1 MAHTART
8 EAEKVT
14 DNVAELGKRAADTG
28 VDVTR
33 EAIGRT
39 EDTARR
45 GVETAQRTAG
55 VALEIERA
63 VARRAAEGTT
73 EIGQAFAELVRE
85 QARHNV
91 AVLRALSRTVD
102 WDGVAQVQTDF
113 VRASVERAT
122 AFTRRYLEVV
132 RAVVASAAST
142 AKEQARKAA

>member
-1 MAHTART
+1 MGHTART
-8 EAEKVT
+8 EA
-14 DNVAELGKRAADTG
+14 GKATDTG
-28 VDVTR
+28 VDAAR
-33 EAIGRT
+33 EVIGRA

-73 EIGQAFAELVRE
+73 EIGRAFAELARE

-132 RAVVASAAST
+132 QAVVASAAST

>member
-8 EAEKVT
+8 DAGKAT

-28 VDVTR
+28 VDAAR
-33 EAIGRT
+33 EVIGRT

-73 EIGQAFAELVRE
+73 KIGQAFAELVQE

-102 WDGVAQVQTDF
+102 WDGVAQVQGDF

-132 RAVVASAAST
+132 QAVVASAAST
-142 AKEQARKAA
+142 TREQARKAA